1 MIDYFEVPGMPGR
14 YFTCARYGTMS
25 PEACA
30 RNYQSAPDTIR
41 SGRLEACLGCAI
53 GHRHAGG
60 QERAA
65 HVAVAPAG
73 ATSLRAKPAC
83 LRCRRSGRE
92 RSSRLIGRMRL
103 IREHTICVSCYN
115 REREVLRGK
124 NAKGAPPRKWAGL
137 YFTQVSYV
145 KNAQARWRA
154 TLTVPVLD
162 RIEAALLM
170 LRRNGVQS
178 VYFAAPGLVRQ
189 AHST

>member
-1 MIDYFEVPGMPGR
+1 MIDYFEVAEMPGR
-14 YFTCARYGTMS
+14 YFACNRYGTMS

-30 RNYQSAPDTIR
+30 RNYRSAPDAIR

-53 GHRHAGG
+53 GRRHAGE
-60 QERAA
+60 QVHTVPASATTAA
-65 HVAVAPAG
+65 
-73 ATSLRAKPAC
+73 RAKPAC

-92 RSSRLIGRMRL
+92 HSSRLIGRMRL

-137 YFTQVSYV
+137 YFTQVSCV
-145 KNAQARWRA
+145 KNAQAQRRVA
-154 TLTVPVLD
+154 LAVPVLD

-170 LRRNGVQS
+170 LRRDGVQS
-178 VYFAAPGLVRQ
+178 VYFAAPGTVRL
-189 AHST
+189 A

>member
-1 MIDYFEVPGMPGR
+1 MIDYFEVAGMPGK

-30 RNYQSAPDTIR
+30 RNYRSAPDTVR

-53 GHRHAGG
+53 GHRHAGS
-60 QERAA
+60 QEQC
-65 HVAVAPAG
+65 VPTPTS
-73 ATSLRAKPAC
+73 ATGLRAKPAC

-92 RSSRLIGRMRL
+92 HASRLIGRMRL
-103 IREHTICVSCYN
+103 IREHTVCVSCYN

-137 YFTQVSYV
+137 YFTHVSYV
-145 KNAQARWRA
+145 MNAQARWRVA
-154 TLTVPVLD
+154 LAVPVLD

-170 LRRNGVQS
+170 LRRDGVQS
-178 VYFAAPGLVRQ
+178 VYFAAPGPVRL
-189 AHST
+189 AHTT